1 MNPEIPD
8 PGTDEALQQ
17 GCTCPVNARGRG
29 YMGQEGVFVYSVGCT
44 LHYPEP
50 PITPGEDD

>member
-1 MNPEIPD
+1 MNPEIPN

-17 GCTCPVNARGRG
+17 GCTCPVLDNSHGRG

-44 LHYPEP
+44 VHCAP
-50 PITPGEDD
+50 EDDD